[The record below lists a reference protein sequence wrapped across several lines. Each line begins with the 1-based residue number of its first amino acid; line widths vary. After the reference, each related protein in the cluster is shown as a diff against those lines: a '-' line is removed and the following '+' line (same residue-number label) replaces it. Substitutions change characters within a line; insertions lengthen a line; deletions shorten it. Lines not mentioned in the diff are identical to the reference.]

1 MFIRVGEI
9 IPAREIKSCGDS
21 LHKKGKHLRRHL
33 ARVGKGK
40 PGVFT
45 TQKAIIHPQPSS
57 VLRVELAGAELLGT
71 TFDGQQIYL
80 YDYRPDSALLREIG
94 RLREYTFRAVGEG
107 TGQPIDLDRYDR
119 HYRHIVL
126 WNDRQ
131 LEIVGA
137 YRLAETG
144 KVVEQHGLIGLYC
157 NELFELSEGFQSLL
171 PAAIELGRS
180 FVQPK
185 YWGKRSLD
193 YLWYGIGA
201 YLKQNPSIRY
211 LYGPVSISNAYPELA
226 KQALV
231 RFYLNYFGPSQP
243 LAGARRAYLLNGD
256 GLDAGFCGSDYQ
268 DDFVR
273 LKEYLGYFDVK
284 VPTLYKQYT
293 DLSENG
299 GVEFDTFSVD
309 PNFGYCID
317 GLVRVD
323 LTKVKQKKLQRY
335 MGL

>member
-1 MFIRVGEI
+1 L
-9 IPAREIKSCGDS
+9 S
-21 LHKKGKHLRRHL
+21 
-33 ARVGKGK
+33 
-40 PGVFT
+40 
-45 TQKAIIHPQPSS
+45 
-57 VLRVELAGAELLGT
+57 
-71 TFDGQQIYL
+71 
-80 YDYRPDSALLREIG
+80 
-94 RLREYTFRAVGEG
+94 
-107 TGQPIDLDRYDR
+107 
-119 HYRHIVL
+119 
-126 WNDRQ
+126 
-131 LEIVGA
+131 
-137 YRLAETG
+137 
-144 KVVEQHGLIGLYC
+144 GLYC
-157 NELFELSEGFQSLL
+157 NELFELSEKFQTLL
-171 PAAIELGRS
+171 PEAIELGRS

-231 RFYLNYFGPSQP
+231 RFYLNYFGPPQS
-243 LAGARRAYLLNGD
+243 LARARRAYLMNGE

-268 DDFVR
+268 EDFVR

-293 DLSENG
+293 EICEPG
-299 GVEFDTFSVD
+299 GVAFDAFSVD

-323 LTKVKQKKLQRY
+323 LTMVKQKKLQRY